1 MRRTAGFTKGFTLI
15 ELLVVIAIIAI
26 LAAILFPVFARAR
39 EKARQSSCQSNAKQL
54 GLAFLMYVQDY
65 DETMPAS
72 WIGTNDDMGY
82 IWADCIYPYVN
93 NLQVF
98 TCPSAVNDSARR
110 YGRPNTYGFDNINRS
125 HLGYSYNVNYYSSG
139 DNMTPP
145 RRANLAQIA
154 KPAETIL
161 ITDSDGG
168 AFETASSTSID
179 SCFTSGDD
187 EVYIHNEQCN
197 TAFCDG
203 HVKSMNQ
210 GGLCAQHS
218 GVYYLFTIEDD

>member
-1 MRRTAGFTKGFTLI
+1 MHKKSGFTLI

-65 DETMPAS
+65 DETMPRS

-82 IWADCIYPYVN
+82 IWADCIFPYVN

-98 TCPSAVNDSARR
+98 TCPSTSDNAQR
-110 YGRPNTYGFDNINRS
+110 YGRLNSFGFDNIHRG
-125 HLGYSYNVNYYSSG
+125 HLGYSYNVNYFGSG
-139 DNMTPP
+139 DNMNPP
-145 RRANLAQIA
+145 RGAALAQIER
-154 KPAETIL
+154 PAETVL

-168 AFETASSTSID
+168 SFETASSTSID
-179 SCFTSGDD
+179 TCFTSGD
-187 EVYIHNEQCN
+187 EQVYIHNEQCN

-210 GGLCAQHS
+210 GGLCARNS

>member
-1 MRRTAGFTKGFTLI
+1 MHRRTGFTLI

-39 EKARQSSCQSNAKQL
+39 EKARQTSCQSNSKQL
-54 GLAFLMYVQDY
+54 GLAFMMYVQDY
-65 DETMPAS
+65 DEMMPRS

-82 IWADCIYPYVN
+82 IWADCVYPYIN

-98 TCPSAVNDSARR
+98 TCPSTSNGARR
-110 YGRPNTYGFDNINRS
+110 YGRPNSYGFDNINRS
-125 HLGYSYNVNYYSSG
+125 YLGYSYNVNYYSGSDG
-139 DNMTPP
+139 MTPP
-145 RRANLAQIA
+145 RGASLAQIV

-161 ITDSDGG
+161 LTDSDGG
-168 AFETASSTSID
+168 FFETASSTSID

-197 TAFCDG
+197 TTFADG

-210 GGLCAQHS
+210 GALCARRD